1 MPAPS
6 ALHPPAAQLQALGA
20 RVAAAPLAVAQS
32 AVQLAGRFPR
42 SWQPWA
48 LLARALSR
56 AGKGPEAAT
65 AWSQAQS
72 RATDRNAR
80 LTLAQDA
87 LQHGNPELCDT
98 LLTAVCNGEP
108 DNVRLWLQL
117 SRLRRDRGLAAA
129 ALPVAR
135 SLARR
140 HPGPVEVW
148 LELAE
153 VEAARADTRACRAAV
168 REALTRLPVDH
179 HASAPHRLT
188 AGRLLLAAGFAAEAE
203 ELVAELPST
212 LPGRDTALGLIHERR
227 GRPAEA
233 VALLEPSIAAGQAG
247 PYELS
252 SWARALRKTPRA
264 AEARAAL
271 EQALP
276 QVPFPPARR
285 LLLHRLGELCEALDD
300 PEAAFHAHAAASATG
315 RLPWSPEG
323 FERELAAVHALAQRP
338 LPPPPTPAP
347 GAGIVLIAGMPRSG
361 TSLLEQ
367 ILTTHP
373 AVQGIGE
380 SPALLRALEALPG
393 PKDRSWPDRL
403 ADASPTARAAAGARY
418 RGAVEA
424 EAGTTGIRLD
434 KTPPNLLLVDGLARI
449 LPGARAI
456 LLRRDLRDTCVSCFF
471 QGFGPYYAW
480 TDHLPWLGR
489 VARGYDALRQR
500 WLDRPPLPVLGLDYE
515 DLVAHPE
522 DSLRRVL
529 AFLDLPWHPA
539 LLAFHESD
547 REVRTASYDQVR
559 SPIHTRS
566 VGRAEAYA
574 PWLGPLDA
582 ALAEPTG

>member
-1 MPAPS
+1 M
-6 ALHPPAAQLQALGA
+6 HPPPARLQALAA
-20 RVAAAPLAVAQS
+20 RLPAAPLAVAQA

-48 LLARALSR
+48 LLARALSA
-56 AGKGPEAAT
+56 AGQATEAAT
-65 AWSQAQS
+65 AWRQAQA
-72 RATDRNAR
+72 RATDRSSR
-80 LTLAQDA
+80 LSLAQDA
-87 LQHGNPELCDT
+87 LHHGNTELGDT
-98 LLTAVCNGEP
+98 LLTSLCNAEP
-108 DNVRLWLQL
+108 DNVALWLQL
-117 SRLRRDRGLAAA
+117 SRLRRERGLAGA

-135 SLARR
+135 SLAQR

-168 REALTRLPVDH
+168 HAALERLPPGQP
-179 HASAPHRLT
+179 ATAPHRLA
-188 AGRLLLAAGFAAEAE
+188 AGRLLLAAGFAGEAQAV
-203 ELVAELPST
+203 VAALPSA
-212 LPGRDTALGLIHERR
+212 LPGRDTTLGLIHERR

-233 VALLEPSIAAGQAG
+233 AALLEPAILAGEAG

-252 SWARALRKTPRA
+252 TWARALRKTPRA

-276 QVPFPPARR
+276 QVPSPPARR
-285 LLLHRLGELCEALDD
+285 LLLHRLGELAEALAD
-300 PEAAFHAHAAASATG
+300 PEAAFQAHAAANATG
-315 RLPWSPEG
+315 RLPWSQEA
-323 FERELAAVHALAQRP
+323 FEAELSAILDLAARP
-338 LPPPPTPAP
+338 LPAPPSAPP
-347 GAGIVLIAGMPRSG
+347 GAGIVLIAGLPRSG

-373 AVQGIGE
+373 SIQGIGE
-380 SPALLRALEALPG
+380 SPALRRALEGLPG
-393 PKDRSWPDRL
+393 PKNQPWPRRL
-403 ADASPTARAAAGARY
+403 AAASPADRAAAGAAY
-418 RGAVEA
+418 AAAVAA
-424 EAGTTGIRLD
+424 EAGPTGIRLD

-489 VARGYDALRQR
+489 VARGYDTLRQR
-500 WLDRPPLPVLGLDYE
+500 WLDEPPLPVLGLDYE
-515 DLVAHPE
+515 ALVGSPE

-529 AFLDLPWHPA
+529 AFLDLPWHPE
-539 LLAFHESD
+539 LLAFHTSE
-547 REVRTASYDQVR
+547 REMRTASYDQVR

-566 VGRAEAYA
+566 VGRAADFA

-582 ALAEPTG
+582 ALAGPD